1 MAYLKNVNSTKY
13 ILLTV
18 SMIFVVIML
27 MLPLIVIFHEAFKNG
42 INYYITAVS
51 NHLTLHA
58 LKLSVMTTIIAI
70 ICNSIFS
77 VFAAWAL
84 TRFYCRGSKF
94 LTTLID
100 IPFTISPVI
109 AGLILSLTF
118 GRSGW
123 ASSITQFFHIKIL
136 FTTTAVVLVTIFV
149 TLPFI
154 VRSIMPVLMSRGTDE
169 EEAAAL
175 MGADGFTIFRRITF
189 PHIKWALLYGIIL
202 CTARAMGEFGAV
214 SVVSGHLQGKTDTLP
229 LLIEILYNDF
239 KMADAFAVSTILV
252 FTALLL
258 LIFKN
263 MIEHRWQK
271 SGGVK

>member
-1 MAYLKNVNSTKY
+1 MANLKNIMSCKY
-13 ILLTV
+13 ILIAI
-18 SMIFVVIML
+18 SIIFIFIML
-27 MLPLIVIFHEAFKNG
+27 LLPLIVIFHEAFKNG
-42 INYYITAVS
+42 INSYIVAVS
-51 NHLTLHA
+51 NHLTLQA
-58 LKLSVMTTIIAI
+58 LQLSITTTLIAV
-70 ICNSIFS
+70 ICNSIFGL
-77 VFAAWAL
+77 FAAWAL

-123 ASSITQFFHIKIL
+123 AAPILEFFHIKIL

-154 VRSIMPVLMSRGTDE
+154 ARSIMPVLISRGTDE

-175 MGADGFTIFRRITF
+175 MGADGFTIFRKITF
-189 PHIKWALLYGIIL
+189 PHIKWSLLYGIIL

-239 KMADAFAVSTILV
+239 KMMDAFAVSTILV
-252 FTALLL
+252 FLALIL